1 MDIYDNLHNMFDD
14 VLSQARGHNADLGR
28 VVLSHPNLN
37 NPIIVPPQSWESLN
51 ADKVMSEISKVIN
64 SNENISVDEHLLATI
79 GSIDIP
85 KGGSLSGNKLPV
97 TSLFGPNSS
106 LAKKKSVLYVEN
118 DNNLC
123 LPISIGLCFMKTC
136 KKVNAAAWSGLVEED
151 TGTMLDHVIRHR
163 TVPKW
168 YYRDLFK
175 KSRRKLQTEM
185 AKKLCERA
193 GVPTCRQVFGVKRHC
208 AV

>member
-1 MDIYDNLHNMFDD
+1 
-14 VLSQARGHNADLGR
+14 
-28 VVLSHPNLN
+28 
-37 NPIIVPPQSWESLN
+37 
-51 ADKVMSEISKVIN
+51 MSEISKVIN

-136 KKVNAAAWSGLVEED
+136 KKVNAAAWSGLVGED
-151 TGTMLDHVIRHR
+151 TGTMLDHVIRHSSQM
-163 TVPKW
+163 V
-168 YYRDLFK
+168 L
-175 KSRRKLQTEM
+175 
-185 AKKLCERA
+185 
-193 GVPTCRQVFGVKRHC
+193 
-208 AV
+208 